1 MTIMH
6 IKFSPY
12 KHVCKP
18 PYRVVTILKKRK
30 LDEIK
35 SKIILNILISKIVKV
50 LIETKIQIHVS
61 KIQNIKK
68 KKKKI
73 QRLEVR
79 SYS

>member
-1 MTIMH
+1 MH

-35 SKIILNILISKIVKV
+35 SKIILNILISKIFKV
-50 LIETKIQIHVS
+50 LTETKIQLHVS

-68 KKKKI
+68 KYK
-73 QRLEVR
+73 
-79 SYS
+79 Y